1 MPFKYLRGGD
11 GGIGIQ
17 TEALGRAQKQRQR
30 SFPTGMN
37 LVVQFHDH
45 PVQFGDHGVKFH
57 HVGPQVGQLA
67 RGGAAIERSG
77 ELLQAAHATD
87 RSGATGT
94 TLSAVLKSSLRGAV
108 PQPVKRA
115 LRPLARRLGLAAP
128 ATWWS
133 GQRPPWSTADRRQS
147 EAGVWCNI
155 CGWSGAAFRGIAHTE
170 DATCPQCGAIARDRF
185 LLWCALQ
192 RTPVG
197 DLRGARVLETSP
209 RLGLEYRT
217 MMRHWFDYRASDFDN
232 SAHKADVQIDL
243 QDIDLASGT
252 LDLIITPHVLE
263 HVPDTAQA
271 LSELHRVL
279 RKGGRMYLQV
289 PMCYGVTAAPTTPE
303 FHADNTPVFWNF
315 GWDLTDRVRQAG
327 FQPTVLVTH
336 AYARMLRSEV
346 AAPAPNGDGFHI
358 DELVRH
364 ARPNDVTSF
373 ADDAT
378 ATRLGFLPA
387 YHFATWECVR
397 LD

>member
-1 MPFKYLRGGD
+1 M
-11 GGIGIQ
+11 
-17 TEALGRAQKQRQR
+17 
-30 SFPTGMN
+30 
-37 LVVQFHDH
+37 
-45 PVQFGDHGVKFH
+45 
-57 HVGPQVGQLA
+57 
-67 RGGAAIERSG
+67 
-77 ELLQAAHATD
+77 
-87 RSGATGT
+87 
-94 TLSAVLKSSLRGAV
+94 SSLRGMV
-108 PQPVKRA
+108 PEPVKRG

-133 GQRPPWSTADRRQS
+133 SDRPPWATANRRQS

-155 CGWSGAAFRGIAHTE
+155 CGWSGAAFGGIAHTE

-209 RLGLEYRT
+209 RLGTQYRT

-232 SAHKADVQIDL
+232 SAHKADIQIDL
-243 QDIDLASGT
+243 QDIDLPSGT

-263 HVPDTAQA
+263 HIPDTDLA

-327 FQPTVLVTH
+327 FTPTVLVTH
-336 AYARMLRSEV
+336 AYARMLRGEV
-346 AAPAPNGDGFHI
+346 AAPASNGDGFHLE
-358 DELVRH
+358 ELVRH
-364 ARPNDVTSF
+364 ARPNDLTPF
-373 ADDAT
+373 ADDDT
-378 ATRLGFLPA
+378 AMRLGFLPA

-397 LD
+397 VD